1 MWCFFFFLTW
11 VGWVVKPARS
21 TPTGGGRTIASC
33 KLFLQLPELVGW
45 AASGRNCDFKP
56 FYIVHIHSHYC
67 TCSVRII
74 QLELWQFLKWGHVK
88 SYSSSSLDT
97 KWSHLTSNCLL
108 LKADIFT
115 PIQSTVD
122 FTALPYWLLGGLV
135 TTTDLSV
142 LCRSRFFGM
151 LLIWSF
157 LGGRGWALVFDRQF
171 RIVGH

>member
-1 MWCFFFFLTW
+1 M
-11 VGWVVKPARS
+11 
-21 TPTGGGRTIASC
+21 
-33 KLFLQLPELVGW
+33 
-45 AASGRNCDFKP
+45 
-56 FYIVHIHSHYC
+56 HSHYC

-122 FTALPYWLLGGLV
+122 FTALPYWFLGGLV
-135 TTTDLSV
+135 TTTDLNV
-142 LCRSRFFGM
+142 LWRSSIFWDVVDKVIFRGKGKSFGIWQTLQNRWPLVLIAFF
-151 LLIWSF
+151 
-157 LGGRGWALVFDRQF
+157 LVGEHLVLFCPQVEVSPAEVFFSLAFPCCYREF
-171 RIVGH
+171 P